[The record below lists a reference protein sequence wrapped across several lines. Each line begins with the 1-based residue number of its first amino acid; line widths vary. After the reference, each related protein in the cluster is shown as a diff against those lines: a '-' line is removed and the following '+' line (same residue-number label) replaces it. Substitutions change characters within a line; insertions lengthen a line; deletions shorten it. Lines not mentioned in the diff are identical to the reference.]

1 MAELKITN
9 KLIWQLNGKI
19 TEQDSIIKIYIEKN
33 TNYLSQINNY
43 DKIIVKKDEIITG
56 LESDVNELTNKN
68 NNLKKGIKW
77 LSGGFLASVITI
89 LTLSLVK

>member
-56 LESDVNELTNKN
+56 LESDVNKLTNKN